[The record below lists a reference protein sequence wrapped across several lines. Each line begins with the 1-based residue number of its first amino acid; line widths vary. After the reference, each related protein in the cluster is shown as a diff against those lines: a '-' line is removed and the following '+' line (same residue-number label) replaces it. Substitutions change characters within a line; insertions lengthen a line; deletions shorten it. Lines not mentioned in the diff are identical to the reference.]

1 MGLSSFLRSVYDLDT
16 LDTRFTTSSTVP
28 YKTVVDSRNDLNGRR
43 KSASK
48 PDTRGSPSKWNTPEF
63 YLYYVIFVVTVP
75 YMFWTAYDVSRAS
88 DPRYP
93 KFEHLLAD
101 GWIPGRKI
109 VSTYTCALDVIRC
122 SPVADPRHCRTCPT
136 RNIALSA

>member
-1 MGLSSFLRSVYDLDT
+1 MGLLSFLRSVYGLDT

-43 KSASK
+43 KSTSK

-63 YLYYVIFVVTVP
+63 YLYYVVFLVAVP
-75 YMFWTAYDVSRAS
+75 YMFWTAYDVSRPS

-93 KFEHLLAD
+93 KFEPFLSD

-109 VSTYTCALDVIRC
+109 VSSFLCALNLLRG
-122 SPVADPRHCRTCPT
+122 SPVADLGRCRTCPT